1 MTEPPAPLIA
11 SDIDLRDFPY
21 MPLDVVRLR
30 DSEITAIVSGEAFR
44 AAVIL
49 WCVAWHQLP
58 AASLPSDDRALARMA
73 GFGRDLDGWN
83 AIKAEALHGFVL
95 CSDGRYYHPVIA
107 EKARDAWEAK
117 KAQRARTAAATA
129 ARAAKH
135 APPHDNRHEE
145 QDAKRDDDRNVNRD
159 EQRDDDRNVHQGR
172 VKGREREIDKQETR
186 ERASDGLPSQKPA
199 KEKTPRK
206 HPFPADAFD
215 RWYAGYP
222 HKVGKDAAKR
232 AFAKVV
238 SKDTVAFETLVD
250 RLADYIRA
258 KPIDRPWCNP
268 ATWLNEGRWA
278 DEPASRSSTAPP
290 PRGDPGTTI
299 DFGNGCSAPRETI
312 RKIWGTGRWPPDWG
326 APPGQ
331 PGCRIPSETIAEIM
345 GERAA

>member
-1 MTEPPAPLIA
+1 MTELPAPLLA

-49 WCVAWHQLP
+49 WCVAWHQIP

-73 GFGRDLDGWN
+73 GFGRDVDGWEN
-83 AIKAEALHGFVL
+83 LKTEALHGFVL

-117 KAQRARTAAATA
+117 KSQRARTAAATA

-135 APPHDNRHEE
+135 ASPHDDRHEE

-172 VKGREREIDKQETR
+172 VKEREREIDKQEMR
-186 ERASDGLPSQKPA
+186 ERVLDVQLSEKASKP
-199 KEKTPRK
+199 PRART

-222 HKVGKDAAKR
+222 HKVGVGVAKK

-238 SKDTVAFETLVD
+238 ASDTVAFDTLVKA
-250 RLADYIRA
+250 LADYVRT
-258 KPIDRPWCNP
+258 KPPDRNWCNP
-268 ATWLNEGRWA
+268 ATWLNEKRWA
-278 DEPASRSSTAPP
+278 DEPAPSLIATPP
-290 PRGDPGTTI
+290 PRREPSSRI
-299 DFGNGCSAPRETI
+299 DFGNGCSAAIDTI
-312 RKIWGTGRWPPDWG
+312 RNMWSTGKWPSDWG